1 MKKTLLLFLLC
12 ISFTNQ
18 SFGPTEKRRADSSG
32 SCSGTPDSTS
42 DCVDL
47 KLSGYL
53 HEKCCLIRYQ
63 KEGGEVKE
71 CIPLTAE
78 EYLDIVEYKRKYED
92 KDYVVNYKYVS
103 EGQRIKVYEINC
115 SSSYI
120 KFLTFAS
127 ILFALLF

>member
-1 MKKTLLLFLLC
+1 MKKTLILFLIC

-32 SCSGTPDSTS
+32 SCGGTPSSTS

-53 HEKCCLIRYQ
+53 DEKCCYIRYQ
-63 KEGGEVKE
+63 KEGGEVNE

-78 EYLDIVEYKRKYED
+78 EYLDIVEYKRDFEKKYYEN
-92 KDYVVNYKYVS
+92 NYKYLS

-120 KFLTFAS
+120 KFLTFTS
-127 ILFALLF
+127 ILFSLFF